1 VARFFLERK
10 ETLLLGSAAEIADL
24 TGTSDATVVR
34 TARTLGFEG
43 LAELREAALA
53 DLTSTAPSPSGRLQ
67 RTLEQTGDDPVG
79 ALRHVTATHEK
90 NLQELYDPEFERR
103 FALAVKRLVA
113 ARRCHVF
120 GIGPSGTVADYA
132 ALQFNRIGF
141 PSSALSVS
149 GIGLADRL
157 LGLAKGDAILMI
169 AYAPIYREVAV
180 TLDHAERLE
189 IPVVL
194 VSDSLGPSIGE
205 RVEEVLSVPRGQAGN
220 LALHGATVVV
230 VEALVAAIAA
240 RRRDTALTAL
250 EGLSS
255 LRGAIDKD
263 WLKRGVTRRPPSK
276 RTP

>member
-1 VARFFLERK
+1 MR
-10 ETLLLGSAAEIADL
+10 
-24 TGTSDATVVR
+24 
-34 TARTLGFEG
+34 
-43 LAELREAALA
+43 
-53 DLTSTAPSPSGRLQ
+53 

-90 NLQELYDPEFERR
+90 NLQGLYEPDFERR
-103 FALAVKRLVA
+103 FALAVTCLLS
-113 ARRCHVF
+113 ARRCHMF
-120 GIGPSGTVADYA
+120 GIGPSGTVSEYA

-157 LGLAKGDAILMI
+157 LGLAKEDAILMI

-189 IPVVL
+189 IPVIL
-194 VSDSLGPSIGE
+194 ISDSLGSAIGA
-205 RVEEVLSVPRGQAGN
+205 RVQEVLSVPRGQAGN
-220 LALHGATVVV
+220 LAMHGATMVVI
-230 VEALVAAIAA
+230 EALVAAIAA

-250 EGLSS
+250 ESLAS

-263 WLKRGVTRRPPSK
+263 WLKRGVVRRPPTK
-276 RTP
+276 RTS